1 MESNKKYTKSKKVN
15 VYKSC
20 NIDINTNSN
29 SNTNSKSKFYKIGLK
44 QLMKELEQLKLENIK
59 LKEQNKLLIKNNNEL
74 NLKIKQL
81 EKENHIY
88 KQKENHMPNNKFR
101 IQFVDDFKIINEK
114 YNQKNFLS
122 NEIIKKNNENLL
134 IQIMKLIEI
143 NQEQKRKIQ
152 KYKPFFEYAARNAI
166 ISNFS
171 LLKNGNKD
179 KHLLLEK
186 ILLHNPNLKD
196 NNNNKDSRDNE
207 I

>member
-81 EKENHIY
+81 E
-88 KQKENHMPNNKFR
+88 KENHMPNNKFR

-196 NNNNKDSRDNE
+196 NNNNTDSR
-207 I
+207 

>member
-1 MESNKKYTKSKKVN
+1 
-15 VYKSC
+15 
-20 NIDINTNSN
+20 
-29 SNTNSKSKFYKIGLK
+29 
-44 QLMKELEQLKLENIK
+44 
-59 LKEQNKLLIKNNNEL
+59 
-74 NLKIKQL
+74 
-81 EKENHIY
+81 
-88 KQKENHMPNNKFR
+88 MPNNKFR

-114 YNQKNFLS
+114 Y
-122 NEIIKKNNENLL
+122 NENLL

>member
-1 MESNKKYTKSKKVN
+1 
-15 VYKSC
+15 
-20 NIDINTNSN
+20 
-29 SNTNSKSKFYKIGLK
+29 
-44 QLMKELEQLKLENIK
+44 
-59 LKEQNKLLIKNNNEL
+59 
-74 NLKIKQL
+74 
-81 EKENHIY
+81 
-88 KQKENHMPNNKFR
+88 MPNNKFR

-134 IQIMKLIEI
+134 IQIIKLIEI

-152 KYKPFFEYAARNAI
+152 KYKSFFEYAARDAI

-186 ILLHNPNLKD
+186 ILLNNSNLKD
-196 NNNNKDSRDNE
+196 NNNNNKDSRDNE